1 MAGLLLCSTGGWCC
15 WVITKGKYKLVWH
28 PQKNWPVHTWYALI
42 VSKFLICALHVASP
56 LFFFLT
62 SVDFCSEFKLIQWSS
77 STEVFLCSSSLF
89 LPFTYEVNW
98 SEVKWLSHVRLFAT
112 PWTVAYQAPPSLLH
126 IYMYLIYFWKHPPL
140 ISRNIGKFS
149 LILYSNEVIRHSHVV
164 FNDSVGDD
172 HWHVGP

>member
-112 PWTVAYQAPPSLLH
+112 PWTVAYQAPPSMGFSRQEYWSGLPFPSPSYRRNAPIWWKLSSM
-126 IYMYLIYFWKHPPL
+126 IFKVSQVPRLWFWA
-140 ISRNIGKFS
+140 SA
-149 LILYSNEVIRHSHVV
+149 
-164 FNDSVGDD
+164 D
-172 HWHVGP
+172 HC